1 MYNACMSY
9 RHDDT
14 NWGKHGNPNRD
25 EWFHALRGLN
35 QLDTNHKDRP
45 LFHDGTDLK
54 VSVWTIFWV
63 IAGILIIS
71 GFSET
76 ARGWVFYGVNI
87 AEHWYA
93 GVDSLLDALGAPKL
107 P

>member
-1 MYNACMSY
+1 MYNTCMSY

-25 EWFHALRGLN
+25 DWYRFTRNYQHSAF
-35 QLDTNHKDRP
+35 DTNSDE
-45 LFHDGTDLK
+45 LK
-54 VSVWTIFWV
+54 ISIWTIIWILLAV
-63 IAGILIIS
+63 LIIS

-87 AEHWYA
+87 AEYWYSA
-93 GVDSLLDALGAPKL
+93 VDSLLDALGAPKL

>member
-1 MYNACMSY
+1 MSDY
-9 RHDDT
+9 DS
-14 NWGKHGNPNRD
+14 NWGRHGNPNRD
-25 EWFHALRGLN
+25 EWFHALRELK
-35 QLDTNHKDRP
+35 LSDTKYKNRP

-54 VSVWTIFWV
+54 ISVWTIFWV
-63 IAGILIIS
+63 IALILIIS